1 MIQSGGIEMEL
12 SGHELIYFSRKKLL
26 LKLNEHYI
34 ISPRSMKIYPNE
46 TFVEKIRS
54 VIFP

>member
-1 MIQSGGIEMEL
+1 MEL
-12 SGHELIYFSRKKLL
+12 SGHELIYFSRKKSL